1 MKNTSAFIASLFPA
15 DAIEALQFAIRILED
30 PMFDMYPLPNDKR
43 VEFLNRVITRMVSD
57 LVAEQDEHEGE
68 TREEKMRADMDEQ
81 LRRS

>member
-43 VEFLNRVITRMVSD
+43 VEFLNIFFENSGMFHYIFVNRCNFSFYVSNRIIAMVI
-57 LVAEQDEHEGE
+57 
-68 TREEKMRADMDEQ
+68 
-81 LRRS
+81 